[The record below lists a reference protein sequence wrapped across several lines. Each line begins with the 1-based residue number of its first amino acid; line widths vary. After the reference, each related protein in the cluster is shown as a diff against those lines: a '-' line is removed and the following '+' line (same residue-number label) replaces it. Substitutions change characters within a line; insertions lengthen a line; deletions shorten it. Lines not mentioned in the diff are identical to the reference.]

1 MRAHLGWSG
10 DVLGPQSRRRAR
22 KAVDLHLRQLSCTAR
37 PDFVTGIT
45 DARAISANHQ
55 NACALRAN
63 GTVVRWGDDSFGQ
76 VGAPATDMC
85 NQAPPDTTAQN
96 TPCAGEPQAVAGV
109 SGATAIAVASS
120 SACAIVAGGAVQCW
134 GDNGVGEL
142 GNGTMTSSM
151 TPVTVSGLSGA
162 LALTAGAGHTCALLS
177 GGTVSCWG
185 SNDFGQLGDGTT
197 SDASAPVAVVGL
209 KGVRSLAAGPWSTYA
224 VMVDG
229 TARSW
234 GRDVEGELGDGIS
247 LPYPPP
253 SPPKIASTPVI
264 PVGLSGVSS
273 LAGGP
278 SYACALVQGG
288 TFESW
293 GQGDTADS
301 GGSTPTVSTIVPV
314 TDGVSL
320 GAGQTHT
327 CVLHATGA
335 VECWGTN
342 GYGELGTGI
351 IGSFD
356 TTTLPDVGF
365 DGTGV
370 YGGPSSNAVGASS
383 DAGRA
388 PTGVTPT
395 MLPSVSGSCPTMA
408 SGTRT
413 VAVGGTSM
421 TWDFW
426 SGSPSA
432 SGPNGPIVI
441 YWNSGSNAEEAL
453 TMLGQ
458 TALLDVENN
467 GGIIVGRA
475 WQALGRRLAL
485 ARARSNRIH
494 N

>member
-1 MRAHLGWSG
+1 M
-10 DVLGPQSRRRAR
+10 
-22 KAVDLHLRQLSCTAR
+22 
-37 PDFVTGIT
+37 
-45 DARAISANHQ
+45 
-55 NACALRAN
+55 
-63 GTVVRWGDDSFGQ
+63 
-76 VGAPATDMC
+76 
-85 NQAPPDTTAQN
+85 
-96 TPCAGEPQAVAGV
+96 
-109 SGATAIAVASS
+109 
-120 SACAIVAGGAVQCW
+120 
-134 GDNGVGEL
+134 
-142 GNGTMTSSM
+142 
-151 TPVTVSGLSGA
+151 
-162 LALTAGAGHTCALLS
+162 
-177 GGTVSCWG
+177 
-185 SNDFGQLGDGTT
+185 
-197 SDASAPVAVVGL
+197 
-209 KGVRSLAAGPWSTYA
+209 
-224 VMVDG
+224 
-229 TARSW
+229 
-234 GRDVEGELGDGIS
+234 
-247 LPYPPP
+247 
-253 SPPKIASTPVI
+253 
-264 PVGLSGVSS
+264 
-273 LAGGP
+273 
-278 SYACALVQGG
+278 
-288 TFESW
+288 
-293 GQGDTADS
+293 
-301 GGSTPTVSTIVPV
+301 
-314 TDGVSL
+314 
-320 GAGQTHT
+320 
-327 CVLHATGA
+327 LHATGA

-467 GGIIVGRA
+467 GGIIAAAEKSSGVGASTDDGTWTTGDIAYADQVVACAIQDLHADPSRIHVIGYGVGGLETVYMWYARSGYVASALTYSGGLNRPQRDFTAGPHASAARARRARRAWIRRDVRRLRAGKRHVGVRHRFEEGLRHRLRRQRRILRHRAGHRSHALGVGLLQGAPLQGVARALRGGPARELSERLRDQVGRA